1 MSPIPAVPNCK
12 VAHAVSPRN
21 YKKVQGVLIVNL
33 ETMLLNSGTGIGM
46 RVYPSGEFAFGIIIS
61 QCYDIKCS
69 VAFVGGY
76 GHQCS
81 VWLKSL
87 PD

>member
-12 VAHAVSPRN
+12 IAHAVSPRN
-21 YKKVQGVLIVNL
+21 YKKVQCVLIVNL
-33 ETMLLNSGTGIGM
+33 ETMLLNSGTRIWFG
-46 RVYPSGEFAFGIIIS
+46 VYPFGEFAFGIIIS
-61 QCYDIKCS
+61 QCYDIKCGI
-69 VAFVGGY
+69 AFVRGY

>member
-12 VAHAVSPRN
+12 VVYAVSPGN

-61 QCYDIKCS
+61 QCYDIKCGI
-69 VAFVGGY
+69 AFVGGY

>member
-46 RVYPSGEFAFGIIIS
+46 RVYPFSEFAFGIIIS
-61 QCYDIKCS
+61 QCYDIKCGM
-69 VAFVGGY
+69 ALVGSY

>member
-1 MSPIPAVPNCK
+1 MSPIPTVPNCK
-12 VAHAVSPRN
+12 VADAVSPG
-21 YKKVQGVLIVNL
+21 YHKKVQGVLIVNL
-33 ETMLLNSGTGIGM
+33 ETMLLNSGTRIWFG
-46 RVYPSGEFAFGIIIS
+46 VYPFGEFAFGIIIS
-61 QCYDIKCS
+61 QCYDIKCGI
-69 VAFVGGY
+69 AFVGGY